1 MRSGPLIYGLV
12 IGAFSRLSS
21 RLSSSLCCSV
31 LHYWEADSA
40 VAEQHPVSPWAV
52 RPAGSRAEVPAVV
65 AADTKAA
72 AGEAQ
77 PPAVAAVAAPACS
90 VAEAQLPSVAA
101 EAALVCSVAEARLR
115 VVAAEP
121 VMADSV
127 TEEQLPAVEAVAV
140 PVDPVADCS
149 LAAAALHLDA
159 DSAVSV
165 QTPAGSVV
173 ESDSAADWAAA
184 APGSWVAGC

>member
-31 LHYWEADSA
+31 LHYWEADST

-52 RPAGSRAEVPAVV
+52 RPAGSTEEEPAVV

-77 PPAVAAVAAPACS
+77 
-90 VAEAQLPSVAA
+90 LPVVAA

-121 VMADSV
+121 GMADSV
-127 TEEQLPAVEAVAV
+127 TEELPAVGAVAV
-140 PVDPVADCS
+140 PVDPAADCS
-149 LAAAALHLDA
+149 PAAAALHLDA

-173 ESDSAADWAAA
+173 EADSAADWAAA
-184 APGSWVAGC
+184 VPGSWVAGY

>member
-12 IGAFSRLSS
+12 IGAFSRLSF

-40 VAEQHPVSPWAV
+40 VAEQHPASPSAV
-52 RPAGSRAEVPAVV
+52 RPAGSTAEVPAVV

-90 VAEAQLPSVAA
+90 VAEAQLPVVAA

-121 VMADSV
+121 GMADSV
-127 TEEQLPAVEAVAV
+127 TEELPAVGAVAV
-140 PVDPVADCS
+140 PVDPAADCS
-149 LAAAALHLDA
+149 PAAAALHLDA

-173 ESDSAADWAAA
+173 EADSAADWAAA
-184 APGSWVAGC
+184 VPGSWVAGY

>member
-1 MRSGPLIYGLV
+1 VRSGPLIYGLV

-40 VAEQHPVSPWAV
+40 VAEQHPASPSAV
-52 RPAGSRAEVPAVV
+52 RPAGSTAEVPAVV

-90 VAEAQLPSVAA
+90 VAEAQLPVVAA

-121 VMADSV
+121 GMADSV
-127 TEEQLPAVEAVAV
+127 TEELPAVGAVAV
-140 PVDPVADCS
+140 PVDPAADCS
-149 LAAAALHLDA
+149 PAAAALHLDA
-159 DSAVSV
+159 GSAVSV

-173 ESDSAADWAAA
+173 EADSAAD
-184 APGSWVAGC
+184 

>member
-40 VAEQHPVSPWAV
+40 VAEQHPASPSAV
-52 RPAGSRAEVPAVV
+52 RPAGSTAEVPAVV

-90 VAEAQLPSVAA
+90 ATEAQLPVVAA

-121 VMADSV
+121 GMADSV
-127 TEEQLPAVEAVAV
+127 TEELPAVGAVAV
-140 PVDPVADCS
+140 PVDPAADCS

-173 ESDSAADWAAA
+173 EADSAADWAAA
-184 APGSWVAGC
+184 VPGSWVAGY

>member
-52 RPAGSRAEVPAVV
+52 RPAGSREEVPAVV

-90 VAEAQLPSVAA
+90 VAEAQLPVVAA

-121 VMADSV
+121 GMADSV
-127 TEEQLPAVEAVAV
+127 TEELPAVGAVAV
-140 PVDPVADCS
+140 PVDPAADCS
-149 LAAAALHLDA
+149 PAAAALHLDA
-159 DSAVSV
+159 GSAVSV
-165 QTPAGSVV
+165 QTPAGSVG
-173 ESDSAADWAAA
+173 EADSAADWAAA
-184 APGSWVAGC
+184 VPGSWVAGY

>member
-1 MRSGPLIYGLV
+1 
-12 IGAFSRLSS
+12 
-21 RLSSSLCCSV
+21 

-40 VAEQHPVSPWAV
+40 VAEQHPASPSAV
-52 RPAGSRAEVPAVV
+52 RPAGSTAEVPAVV

-90 VAEAQLPSVAA
+90 VAEA
-101 EAALVCSVAEARLR
+101 RLR

-121 VMADSV
+121 GMADSV
-127 TEEQLPAVEAVAV
+127 TEEQRPAVGAVAV

-173 ESDSAADWAAA
+173 EADSAAD
-184 APGSWVAGC
+184 

>member
-1 MRSGPLIYGLV
+1 MRSGPFVYDLL

-40 VAEQHPVSPWAV
+40 VAEQHPASPSAV
-52 RPAGSRAEVPAVV
+52 RPAGSTAEVPAVV

-90 VAEAQLPSVAA
+90 ATEAQLPVVAA

-121 VMADSV
+121 GMADSV
-127 TEEQLPAVEAVAV
+127 TEELPAVGAVAV
-140 PVDPVADCS
+140 PVDPAADCS
-149 LAAAALHLDA
+149 PAAAALHLDA
-159 DSAVSV
+159 GSAVSV

-173 ESDSAADWAAA
+173 EADSAADWAAA
-184 APGSWVAGC
+184 VPGSWVAGY

>member
-1 MRSGPLIYGLV
+1 VRSGPLIYGLV

-40 VAEQHPVSPWAV
+40 VAEQHPASPSAV
-52 RPAGSRAEVPAVV
+52 RPAGSTAEVPAVV

-90 VAEAQLPSVAA
+90 ATEAQLPVVAA

-121 VMADSV
+121 GMADSV
-127 TEEQLPAVEAVAV
+127 TEELPAVGAVAV
-140 PVDPVADCS
+140 PVDPAADCS
-149 LAAAALHLDA
+149 PAAAALHLDA
-159 DSAVSV
+159 GSAVSV

-173 ESDSAADWAAA
+173 EADSAADWAAA
-184 APGSWVAGC
+184 VPGSWVAGY